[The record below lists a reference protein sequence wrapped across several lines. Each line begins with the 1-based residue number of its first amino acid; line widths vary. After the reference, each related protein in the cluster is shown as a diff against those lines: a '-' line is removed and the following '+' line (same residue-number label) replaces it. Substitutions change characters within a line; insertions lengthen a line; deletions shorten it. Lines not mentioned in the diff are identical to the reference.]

1 MADTHEH
8 EREPG
13 FDGKA
18 MAKRAVFFV
27 AIAIIAGVGL
37 AALPGVDE
45 VRDKLTG
52 ANPWWIVAVAV
63 CALNSMMGFV
73 RALWSAFD
81 RVMAFRRAVVLGFAE
96 QGANVLLPAG
106 GAGGPAFG
114 AFVMRRLGVPGRLA
128 DQRHAA
134 LFLSTSAVTFFA
146 IVLAGTLTSIGV
158 LPNDGVALRWTLI
171 PACGAAIAI
180 VLAVLFA
187 RSETPEEPAGGK
199 VRMTFWRLRRFIHDG
214 LRVTVELLR
223 HGDRL
228 LALGSIS
235 YYAFDVASLACAFQ
249 AFGGGAPPIGIF
261 ILAYSLGHAG
271 ALLPTPGGVGGTEG
285 GLIGMFVAYGTPI
298 SLVAAAVVVYR
309 VFQLGLPALLGA
321 ISLIRIQRLLAD
333 PPPREA
339 VAARFAEVGRDS

>member
-1 MADTHEH
+1 MTGCGGMADTHEH

-18 MAKRAVFFV
+18 MAKRASFFV

-45 VRDKLTG
+45 VRDKLTA

-81 RVMAFRRAVVLGFAE
+81 RVMRFRRALVLGFAE

-114 AFVMRRLGVPGRLA
+114 ALVMRRLGVPGHLA

-134 LFLSTSAVTFFA
+134 LFIATSAVSFFALALAGFGVSIGLLPGDVALMWTLVPAVAATVA
-146 IVLAGTLTSIGV
+146 IVLAL
-158 LPNDGVALRWTLI
+158 
-171 PACGAAIAI
+171 
-180 VLAVLFA
+180 LFA
-187 RSETPEEPAGGK
+187 RSETPEEPKGGK
-199 VRMTFWRLRRFIHDG
+199 LRMLLWRLRRFIHDG

-228 LALGSIS
+228 LLIGSGG
-235 YYAFDVASLACAFQ
+235 YYAV
-249 AFGGGAPPIGIF
+249 GGG
-261 ILAYSLGHAG
+261 
-271 ALLPTPGGVGGTEG
+271 
-285 GLIGMFVAYGTPI
+285 
-298 SLVAAAVVVYR
+298 R
-309 VFQLGLPALLGA
+309 
-321 ISLIRIQRLLAD
+321 
-333 PPPREA
+333 
-339 VAARFAEVGRDS
+339 

>member
-1 MADTHEH
+1 
-8 EREPG
+8 
-13 FDGKA
+13 
-18 MAKRAVFFV
+18 
-27 AIAIIAGVGL
+27 VGL

-45 VRDKLTG
+45 VRDKLTA

-63 CALNSMMGFV
+63 LRLNSMMGFV

-81 RVMAFRRAVVLGFAE
+81 RVMPFRRALVLGFAE

-114 AFVMRRLGVPGRLA
+114 ALVMRRLGVPGRLA

-134 LFLSTSAVTFFA
+134 LFLATSAVTFVA
-146 IVLAGTLTSIGV
+146 IVFAGTLTAIGV
-158 LPNDGVALRWTLI
+158 LPGGDVALRWMLI
-171 PACGAAIAI
+171 PAGGAAIAI
-180 VLAVLFA
+180 VLCILFA
-187 RSETPEEPAGGK
+187 RSTTPDQPERGK
-199 VRMTFWRLRRFIHDG
+199 LRLLVWRLRRFIHDG
-214 LRVTVELLR
+214 LRVTVELLE

-228 LALGSIS
+228 LIAGSIS
-235 YYAFDVASLACAFQ
+235 YFAFDVASLACAFQ
-249 AFGGGAPPIGIF
+249 AFGGGGPPIGIF

-309 VFQLGLPALLGA
+309 VFQLGLPAVLGA
-321 ISLIRIQRLLAD
+321 VSLIRIQRILAD

-339 VAARFAEVGRDS
+339 VAERFTAGRRS

>member
-1 MADTHEH
+1 MSDTHEH

-18 MAKRAVFFV
+18 IAKRAAFFV
-27 AIAIIAGVGL
+27 GIAIIAGVGL

-114 AFVMRRLGVPGRLA
+114 AFVMRRLGVPGQVA

-158 LPNDGVALRWTLI
+158 LPNDDVALRWTLI
-171 PACGAAIAI
+171 PAGGAAIAI
-180 VLAVLFA
+180 VLAILFA

-199 VRMTFWRLRRFIHDG
+199 VRLLFWRLRRFIHDG

-228 LALGSIS
+228 LALGSVG
-235 YYAFDVASLACAFQ
+235 YHPVHRPR
-249 AFGGGAPPIGIF
+249 PP
-261 ILAYSLGHAG
+261 
-271 ALLPTPGGVGGTEG
+271 LPV
-285 GLIGMFVAYGTPI
+285 
-298 SLVAAAVVVYR
+298 
-309 VFQLGLPALLGA
+309 
-321 ISLIRIQRLLAD
+321 
-333 PPPREA
+333 
-339 VAARFAEVGRDS
+339 